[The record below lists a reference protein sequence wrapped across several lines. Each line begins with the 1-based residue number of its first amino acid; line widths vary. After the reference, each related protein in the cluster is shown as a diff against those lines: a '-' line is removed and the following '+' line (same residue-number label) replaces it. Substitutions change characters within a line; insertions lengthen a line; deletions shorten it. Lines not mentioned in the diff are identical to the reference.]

1 MSWPQRRQL
10 LCTLCQWRSFSTSYR
25 RFAEPP
31 ASKTPPAARPARV
44 VVPPP
49 SEQLARAPRSYGRRT
64 EEFNPTPLSRP
75 IGMPYPPE
83 EGQNTG
89 IDNRSLLQKRDE
101 FAKVSSDERW
111 TKHLERREELCVP
124 PLLPCR
130 TPSAALGRLARGGK
144 SGC

>member
-1 MSWPQRRQL
+1 
-10 LCTLCQWRSFSTSYR
+10 
-25 RFAEPP
+25 
-31 ASKTPPAARPARV
+31 
-44 VVPPP
+44 
-49 SEQLARAPRSYGRRT
+49 
-64 EEFNPTPLSRP
+64 
-75 IGMPYPPE
+75 MPYPPE

-130 TPSAALGRLARGGK
+130 TPSAALGRHARGGK